1 MSHTDSYLTLC
12 IEERDSLNN
21 YETIANRL
29 FISYDIE
36 QQSYVVYGKSVRPVG
51 IDNEQYFFRSD
62 KSSDMYKFVRFIISK
77 ESYSSYTLYNYNNM
91 PFDLEGVDYY
101 FMEANMDIRYELAAY
116 DNMRINKRDF
126 RRNLHMLKKVY
137 NFY

>member
-12 IEERDSLNN
+12 IEERDSLDN
-21 YETIANRL
+21 YETIINRL
-29 FISYDIE
+29 FLAYDVE
-36 QQSYVVYGKSVRPVG
+36 QESYVVYGKSNAIG
-51 IDNEQYFFRSD
+51 IDNQQYFFRSD
-62 KSSDMYKFVRFIISK
+62 KSTDMYKFVKFVISK

-91 PFDLEGVDYY
+91 PFDLEGVDYE

-116 DNMRINKRDF
+116 DNKKLKKRDF
-126 RRNLHMLKKVY
+126 RKNLKMLKNVY

>member
-1 MSHTDSYLTLC
+1 MSQTDSYLTLC
-12 IEERDSLNN
+12 IEERDDVDYS
-21 YETIANRL
+21 IIINRL

-36 QQSYVVYGKSVRPVG
+36 QESYVVYGKSERTG

-62 KSSDMYKFVRFIISK
+62 RSADMYKFVKFIISD

-91 PFDLEGVDYY
+91 PFDLEDVDYY
-101 FMEANMDIRYELAAY
+101 FMEANMDIRYELAVY
-116 DNMRINKRDF
+116 DEVRHKKKNF
-126 RRNLHMLKKVY
+126 RKNLHMLKNMY

>member
-116 DNMRINKRDF
+116 DNMRLKKQDF
-126 RRNLHMLKKVY
+126 RRNLHMLKNVY

>member
-1 MSHTDSYLTLC
+1 MPHTDSYLTLC
-12 IEERDSLNN
+12 IEERDSLND
-21 YETIANRL
+21 YETIINRL
-29 FISYDIE
+29 FLAYDIE
-36 QQSYVVYGKSVRPVG
+36 QESYVVYGKSNRLGV
-51 IDNEQYFFRSD
+51 DNEQFFFRSD
-62 KSSDMYKFVRFIISK
+62 RSSDMYKFVKFVIGK

-116 DNMRINKRDF
+116 DEVNLNKRDF
-126 RRNLHMLKKVY
+126 KKNLHMLKNVY

>member
-77 ESYSSYTLYNYNNM
+77 DSYSSYTLYNYNNM

-116 DNMRINKRDF
+116 DNMRLKKRDF

>member
-12 IEERDSLNN
+12 IEERDDKN
-21 YETIANRL
+21 YETIVNRL
-29 FISYDIE
+29 FLAYDIE
-36 QQSYVVYGKSVRPVG
+36 QESYVVYGKSNRSG

-62 KSSDMYKFVRFIISK
+62 KSSDMYKFVKFVISK

-91 PFDLEGVDYY
+91 PFDLEGVDYE
-101 FMEANMDIRYELAAY
+101 FMEANMDIRYELAVY
-116 DNMRINKRDF
+116 DNVQLAKREF
-126 RRNLHMLKKVY
+126 RKNMHMLKNVY

>member
-12 IEERDSLNN
+12 IEERDSLDN
-21 YETIANRL
+21 YETIINRL
-29 FISYDIE
+29 FLAYDVE
-36 QQSYVVYGKSVRPVG
+36 QESYVVYGKSNRSG
-51 IDNEQYFFRSD
+51 IDNQQYFFRSD
-62 KSSDMYKFVRFIISK
+62 KSSDMYKFVKFVISK

-91 PFDLEGVDYY
+91 PFDLEGVDYE

-116 DNMRINKRDF
+116 DNKRLKKRDF
-126 RRNLHMLKKVY
+126 RKNLKMLKNVY

>member
-51 IDNEQYFFRSD
+51 IDNEQYFFD
-62 KSSDMYKFVRFIISK
+62 QISRLICI
-77 ESYSSYTLYNYNNM
+77 SLLDS
-91 PFDLEGVDYY
+91 
-101 FMEANMDIRYELAAY
+101 
-116 DNMRINKRDF
+116 
-126 RRNLHMLKKVY
+126 
-137 NFY
+137 

>member
-1 MSHTDSYLTLC
+1 MSQTDSYLTLC
-12 IEERDSLNN
+12 IEERDTNDYNKIVHRIFL
-21 YETIANRL
+21 
-29 FISYDIE
+29 SYDVE
-36 QQSYVVYGKSVRPVG
+36 QESYVVYGKSERTG

-62 KSSDMYKFVRFIISK
+62 KSSDMYKFVKFVISK

-91 PFDLEGVDYY
+91 PFDLEGVDYE

-116 DNMRINKRDF
+116 DNKKLNKRDF
-126 RRNLHMLKKVY
+126 RKNMHMLKNVY

>member
-1 MSHTDSYLTLC
+1 MSQTDSYLTLC

-21 YETIANRL
+21 YETIVNRL
-29 FISYDIE
+29 FLAYDTE
-36 QQSYVVYGKSVRPVG
+36 QESYVVYGKSERTG
-51 IDNEQYFFRSD
+51 IDNEPYFFRSD
-62 KSSDMYKFVRFIISK
+62 KSSDMYKFVKFVISK

-101 FMEANMDIRYELAAY
+101 FMEANMDIRYELAVY
-116 DNMRINKRDF
+116 DNTRLTKRDF
-126 RRNLHMLKKVY
+126 RKNLRMLKNVY

>member
-1 MSHTDSYLTLC
+1 MSATDSCLVLC

-77 ESYSSYTLYNYNNM
+77 DSYSSYTLYNYNNM

-116 DNMRINKRDF
+116 DNMRLKKRDF

>member
-77 ESYSSYTLYNYNNM
+77 DSYSSYTLYNYNNM
-91 PFDLEGVDYY
+91 PFELEGGAYY
-101 FMEANMDIRYELAAY
+101 VMEANMDIRYELAAY
-116 DNMRINKRDF
+116 DNMRLKNRDF

>member
-12 IEERDSLNN
+12 IEERDDKN
-21 YETIANRL
+21 YATIVNRL
-29 FISYDIE
+29 FLAYDVE
-36 QQSYVVYGKSVRPVG
+36 QESYVVYGKSERTG

-62 KSSDMYKFVRFIISK
+62 KSSDMYKFVKFVISK

-101 FMEANMDIRYELAAY
+101 FMEENMDIRYELAAY
-116 DNMRINKRDF
+116 DNVQLAKKEF
-126 RRNLHMLKKVY
+126 RKNMHMLKNVY

>member
-1 MSHTDSYLTLC
+1 MSQTDSYLTLC

-21 YETIANRL
+21 YETIINRL
-29 FISYDIE
+29 FLAYDIE
-36 QQSYVVYGKSVRPVG
+36 QESYVVYGKSNAIG
-51 IDNEQYFFRSD
+51 IDNQQYFFRSD
-62 KSSDMYKFVRFIISK
+62 KSSDMYKFVKFVISK

-91 PFDLEGVDYY
+91 PFDLEGVDYE

-116 DNMRINKRDF
+116 DNKRLKKRDF
-126 RRNLHMLKKVY
+126 RKNLRMLKNVY

>member
-21 YETIANRL
+21 YETIINRL
-29 FISYDIE
+29 FLAYDVE
-36 QQSYVVYGKSVRPVG
+36 QDSYVVYGKSNRSG

-62 KSSDMYKFVRFIISK
+62 RSADMYKFVKFVIGK
-77 ESYSSYTLYNYNNM
+77 DVYSSYTLYNYNNM
-91 PFDLEGVDYY
+91 PFDLEGVDYE
-101 FMEANMDIRYELAAY
+101 FMEANMDIRYELAVY
-116 DNMRINKRDF
+116 DEVRLTKREF
-126 RRNLHMLKKVY
+126 RKNLHMLKNVY

>member
-1 MSHTDSYLTLC
+1 
-12 IEERDSLNN
+12 
-21 YETIANRL
+21 
-29 FISYDIE
+29 
-36 QQSYVVYGKSVRPVG
+36 
-51 IDNEQYFFRSD
+51 
-62 KSSDMYKFVRFIISK
+62 MYKFVRFIISK
-77 ESYSSYTLYNYNNM
+77 DSYSSYTLYNYNNM

-116 DNMRINKRDF
+116 DNMRLKKRDF